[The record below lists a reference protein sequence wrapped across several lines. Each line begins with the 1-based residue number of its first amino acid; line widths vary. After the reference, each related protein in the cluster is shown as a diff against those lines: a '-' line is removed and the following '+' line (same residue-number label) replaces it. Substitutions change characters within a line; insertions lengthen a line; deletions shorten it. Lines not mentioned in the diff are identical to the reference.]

1 MIYINNLA
9 DKLPEGLINT
19 ILEND
24 GDVTPVYQPD
34 KWQGTPEIE
43 AALKQVED
51 AGYPALDYH
60 FYQYTETTECMQ
72 PFVDKM
78 NWTSFE
84 DILPKPYDQHHW
96 WIVKYNP
103 GDMQPMHV
111 DPHVRGVKECLR
123 YTMMLTD
130 FAKGHI
136 LTYDDFILSNYCAGD
151 LFLWRDYYCYHG
163 AVNIG
168 YVPRI
173 SLQVSFYN
181 K

>member
-1 MIYINNLA
+1 LKYIGNFI
-9 DKLPEGLINT
+9 DKVPAGLIET
-19 ILEND
+19 LLAED
-24 GDVTPVYQPD
+24 GEITPVYQPD
-34 KWQGTPEIE
+34 KWQGSIEIE

-51 AGYPALDYH
+51 AGYPALDYSFH
-60 FYQYTETTECMQ
+60 QYTDNTVCMQ
-72 PFVDKM
+72 PFVNDLKWLSLT
-78 NWTSFE
+78 N
-84 DILPKPYDQHHW
+84 IVPKQFNQHHW

-111 DPHVRGVKECLR
+111 DPHVRNASECMR

-130 FAKGHI
+130 FAEGHI
-136 LTYDDFILSNYCAGD
+136 LTHDDFMLTDYKAGD
-151 LFLWRDYYCYHG
+151 LFLWEDYYCYHG

-168 YVPRI
+168 YTPRI

>member
-1 MIYINNLA
+1 MQYIGNFIDRIPN
-9 DKLPEGLINT
+9 GLIQT
-19 ILEND
+19 VLDND
-24 GDVTPVYQPD
+24 GEVTPVYQPD

-43 AALKQVED
+43 AALKEVEA
-51 AGYPALDYH
+51 AGYDKLDYTFH
-60 FYQYTETTECMQ
+60 QYTDSTDCMQ
-72 PFVDKM
+72 PFVEDM
-78 NWTSFE
+78 QWLSF
-84 DILPKPYDQHHW
+84 DNILPKPYEQYHW

-111 DPHVRGVKECLR
+111 DPHVRGMKECLR

-130 FAKGHI
+130 FEEGHI
-136 LTYDDFILSNYCAGD
+136 LTHNDFMLNDYRAGD
-151 LFLWRDYYCYHG
+151 LFVWEDYYCLHG

-168 YVPRI
+168 YNPRI